1 MKMTSNA
8 RTIAARMAARAAA
21 TVVAVEA
28 VVPREG
34 AVLQTKVKANASGRP
49 GPRAQTGDYR
59 RNIGLVVRRATR
71 TVTAEVFTNAV
82 QGWRLEMRLLRRGL
96 ARPAL
101 PPGRRCPHFQ
111 PAADAMRAQFP
122 AAVATAVNVALQ
134 VTR

>member
-59 RNIGLVVRRATR
+59 RNIGLVVRRAPR

-82 QGWRLEMRLLRRGL
+82 QGWRLERGFYGVDSLGRLYHQDPL
-96 ARPAL
+96 
-101 PPGRRCPHFQ
+101 PHFQ

-134 VTR
+134 VTRP